1 MKKLDRITEL
11 NLSVINADETSK
23 DGRKI
28 IKGSCMELFTLISG
42 DYQKVGADALVVG
55 ADALI
60 LDMQNDLTCINFN
73 EPFMC
78 EMARGSFELYK
89 TIYTNNVYPKL

>member
-23 DGRKI
+23 EGRKT
-28 IKGSCMELFTLISG
+28 IKNSCMELFTLVSG
-42 DYQKVGADALVVG
+42 DYQKVGADELV
-55 ADALI
+55 

-89 TIYTNNVYPKL
+89 TIYTINVYPKL

>member
-1 MKKLDRITEL
+1 MKKLDRIKEL
-11 NLSVINADETSK
+11 DLLLVNADETSE
-23 DGRKI
+23 DGRKT
-28 IKGSCMELFTLISG
+28 IKDSCMELFTLISG
-42 DYQKVGADALVVG
+42 DYQKVGADELV
-55 ADALI
+55 

-89 TIYTNNVYPKL
+89 TIYTLHVYPKL

>member
-11 NLSVINADETSK
+11 NLSVINADETSEE
-23 DGRKI
+23 GRKT
-28 IKGSCMELFTLISG
+28 IKNCCMSLFTLVSG
-42 DYQKVGADALVVG
+42 DYQQVGADELVF
-55 ADALI
+55 
-60 LDMQNDLTCINFN
+60 DMQDDLCCINFN